1 MMMNARLL
9 YLVLCF
15 ACSALLF
22 AQDWPQLLGPGRN
35 LTYTGPFAAAAPD
48 KASFK
53 NLWKKPVGEG
63 FSAAIVAGGRL
74 LVFHRQNNQEILD
87 SLDPATGKVQWSFSY
102 PTGYRDDFGFSE
114 GPRATPTADVAAGL
128 VFTYGAEGTLSAVN
142 LETGAKV
149 WQLDARQAFGI
160 RKEFFGTGCSPLVE
174 GDRLLMNI
182 GGVSQGAGIIALDK
196 RTGKTLWKALTHEA
210 GYSSPIAAT
219 IGGARHALFFTREGL
234 VDADPATGRIR
245 FEQRWRARM
254 AASVNAAV
262 PVVVGD
268 EVFVS
273 SSYATGAALWKI
285 AGDAAKL
292 VWSGDESMSNHY
304 STSVYHD
311 GHLYGFHGRQEEG
324 QELRAIEWKTGKVK
338 WSVPGL
344 KAGTVTLA
352 AGSHLLVLRENGE
365 LLIAPASP
373 KEFKPVKKVQVAE
386 GVVRAY
392 PALSGGRLYVRAESS
407 LSAWR
412 IE

>member
-1 MMMNARLL
+1 MPNSRYYA
-9 YLVLCF
+9 VLP
-15 ACSALLF
+15 ALLAACAF
-22 AQDWPQLLGPGRN
+22 ATDWPQLLGPTRN
-35 LTYTGPFAAAAPD
+35 LIYTGPFTERSTF
-48 KASFK
+48 AS
-53 NLWKKPVGEG
+53 LWKKPVGEG
-63 FSAAIVAGGRL
+63 FAAPVVAGGRL

-87 SLDPATGKVQWSFSY
+87 ARDPATGDVQWTFRY

-114 GPRATPTADVAAGL
+114 GPRATPTVDLAAGL

-142 LETGAKV
+142 LKTGAKV

-160 RKEFFGTGCSPLVE
+160 RKEFFGTGCSPLID
-174 GDRLLMNI
+174 GDRLFMNI
-182 GGVSQGAGIIALDK
+182 GGVGQGAGLIALDK
-196 RTGKTLWKALTHEA
+196 ATGKTAWKALAHES
-210 GYSSPIAAT
+210 GYSSPVAAT
-219 IGGARHALFFTREGL
+219 IGGARHVFFFTREGL
-234 VDADPATGRIR
+234 VDADPGTGRIR

-285 AGDAAKL
+285 AGDSAKL

-352 AGSHLLVLRENGE
+352 GSHLLVLRENGE

-392 PALSGGRLYVRAESS
+392 PALAGGRLYVRTDSM

-412 IE
+412 ID

>member
-1 MMMNARLL
+1 MRPGR
-9 YLVLCF
+9 YLAFSCF
-15 ACSALLF
+15 LAAAGGGAF
-22 AQDWPQLLGPGRN
+22 AQDWPQLLGPTRN
-35 LTYTGPFAAAAPD
+35 LTYTGPFAAAPG
-48 KASFK
+48 KAAFQ

-74 LVFHRQNNQEILD
+74 LVFHRQNNKEILD
-87 SLDPATGKVQWSFSY
+87 ALDPATGATQWSFSY

-114 GPRATPTADVAAGL
+114 GPRATPTADAAAGL
-128 VFTYGAEGTLSAVN
+128 VFTYGAEGTLSAVK

-160 RKEFFGTGCSPLVE
+160 RKEFFGTGCSPLIE

-285 AGDAAKL
+285 AGDSAKL

-352 AGSHLLVLRENGE
+352 GSHLLVLRENGE

-392 PALSGGRLYVRAESS
+392 PALAGGRLYVRTDSM

-412 IE
+412 ID

>member
-1 MMMNARLL
+1 MRPCS
-9 YLVLCF
+9 LVVWLM
-15 ACSALLF
+15 AAAAAP

-35 LTYTGPFAAAAPD
+35 LTYPGAFAPEKSAFA
-48 KASFK
+48 
-53 NLWKKPVGEG
+53 NLWKKQVGEG
-63 FSAAIVAGGRL
+63 FSGPVVAGGRL
-74 LVFHRQNNQEILD
+74 LVFHRQNNKEILD
-87 SLDPATGKVQWSFSY
+87 ALDPATGKGHWSFSY

-142 LETGAKV
+142 LKTGAKV

-160 RKEFFGTGCSPLVE
+160 RKEFFGTGCSPLVD
-174 GDRLLMNI
+174 GDRVLMNI
-182 GGVSQGAGIIALDK
+182 GGAAQGAGIIALDK
-196 RTGKTLWKALTHEA
+196 QTGKTLWKALNHES
-210 GYSSPIAAT
+210 GYASPVAAT

-254 AASVNAAV
+254 AASVNAAL

-273 SSYATGAALWKI
+273 SSYSTGAALWKI
-285 AGDAAKL
+285 AGDSAKL

-304 STSVYHD
+304 ATSVYHD

-324 QELRAIEWKTGKVK
+324 QELRAVQWKTGKVK

-344 KAGTVTLA
+344 KAGTVALA
-352 AGSHLLVLRENGE
+352 GASSHLLVLRENGE

-373 KEFKPVKKVQVAE
+373 REFKPVRKVQVAD
-386 GVVRAY
+386 GIVRAY
-392 PALSGGRLYVRAESS
+392 PALAGGRIYVRTDSM

-412 IE
+412 ID

>member
-1 MMMNARLL
+1 MMMPGR
-9 YLVLCF
+9 YLAFSCF
-15 ACSALLF
+15 LAATSGGAF
-22 AQDWPQLLGPGRN
+22 AQDWPQILGPTRN
-35 LTYTGPFAAAAPD
+35 LTYTGPFASAPGKAA
-48 KASFK
+48 FQ

-74 LVFHRQNNQEILD
+74 LVFHRQNNKEILD
-87 SLDPATGKVQWSFSY
+87 ALDPATGATQWSFSY

-114 GPRATPTADVAAGL
+114 GPRATPTADAAAGL
-128 VFTYGAEGTLSAVN
+128 VFTYGAEGTLSAVK

-160 RKEFFGTGCSPLVE
+160 RKEFFGTGCSPLID

-285 AGDAAKL
+285 AGDSAKL

-324 QELRAIEWKTGKVK
+324 QELRAIEWQTGKVK

-344 KAGTVTLA
+344 KAGTVTL

-373 KEFKPVKKVQVAE
+373 KAFKPVKKVQVAE

-392 PALSGGRLYVRAESS
+392 PALAGGRLYVRTDSM

-412 IE
+412 ID